1 MTKCSWKFFN
11 FQASSPRIRMLS
23 RWRKWPIAQTRRV
36 VSPAILLSCTSY
48 APCERRRS
56 TESAGADGGTEP
68 TQSPGGIFIPKKFP
82 EDTSVKTNSQD
93 WSDRRWNRHCLWV
106 SMPIFHLNFQ
116 SASLPL
122 DHTMFV
128 QFVPLDEAR
137 LTFFDRADE
146 WRR

>member
-1 MTKCSWKFFN
+1 MYIVCAMRGTVQYGVCG
-11 FQASSPRIRMLS
+11 R
-23 RWRKWPIAQTRRV
+23 
-36 VSPAILLSCTSY
+36 
-48 APCERRRS
+48 
-56 TESAGADGGTEP
+56 GADGGDGTNTKPGWNIHTEK
-68 TQSPGGIFIPKKFP
+68 IP

-122 DHTMFV
+122 DHTMFAFV

-137 LTFFDRADE
+137 PPRSSQKK
-146 WRR
+146 